1 METQAG
7 DSQSRFGASV
17 WAPAALSSLDRQ
29 TSLRATASAALACGY
44 CYRLAL
50 VGEECPCG
58 RACRPARE
66 SPGPPSFPNPEV
78 FRAPSCTASTCRLPG
93 HASVLP
99 LAAPDLL
106 ARLRLFYS
114 WPAE

>member
-66 SPGPPSFPNPEV
+66 SPGPPSFPNREV
-78 FRAPSCTASTCRLPG
+78 FRAPSCTASRLQAPRPCLR
-93 HASVLP
+93 SP
-99 LAAPDLL
+99 LG
-106 ARLRLFYS
+106 S
-114 WPAE
+114 T

>member
-44 CYRLAL
+44 CYRLSL

-66 SPGPPSFPNPEV
+66 SPGPPKS
-78 FRAPSCTASTCRLPG
+78 RGLPSPLLHRLPPAG
-93 HASVLP
+93 SPAMPPFSPWQHLT
-99 LAAPDLL
+99 
-106 ARLRLFYS
+106 S
-114 WPAE
+114 WPG